1 MPVKT
6 WKLVDQESGLN
17 ATGDQLAIS
26 ERELPGLGKA
36 GVIKRTYCGGLADG
50 VVAIEIDNGKLQFV
64 VLPSRGMGIWRAYL
78 QTAEGLQTIG
88 WQSPVRGPVH
98 PAFVDLGEP
107 SGLGWLD
114 GFDELLARCGLE
126 SNGAPDFDPKTGRLT
141 HPLHGRIANKP
152 AHDVELSIDTD
163 KGEITLRGIVEET
176 RFHFLKL
183 RMTST
188 VTTKLGSSSLTIRDE
203 IENFSASPATMQ
215 MLYHVNFGLPLLD
228 GGSRVVVPAKTV
240 VPRNAHA
247 ASGIGSWDSYA
258 APQPGYEEMV
268 YFFDLH
274 ADGDGQTRALLK
286 NAHSTRGAS
295 LVFNKKQLPC
305 FTVWKNTT
313 GEPDGYV
320 TGLEPGTNF
329 PNPRSFE
336 TEKKRVVKLGP
347 GQKQTFD
354 LTMEFHGSAEEVA
367 AAEGAATKIATGR
380 QPQVMDKPL
389 PDWCAP

>member
-1 MPVKT
+1 MPIKS
-6 WKLVDQESGLN
+6 WHLINQALGQQSFPDFHSIDQHE
-17 ATGDQLAIS
+17 A
-26 ERELPGLGKA
+26 PGMGKFE
-36 GVIKRTYCGGLADG
+36 VIKRTYSGGLSDG
-50 VVAIEIDNGKLQFV
+50 VVAVEIDNGKLKFA
-64 VLPSRGMGIWRAYL
+64 VLPTRGMGIWRAQL
-78 QTAEGLQTIG
+78 QTANGLETIG
-88 WQSPVRGPVH
+88 WKSPVRGPVH

-126 SNGAPDFDPKTGRLT
+126 SNGAPDFDAKTGRLT

-163 KGEITLRGIVEET
+163 KGEISLRGIVEET

-188 VTTKLGSSSLTIRDE
+188 ITTKLGSSSLTIRDE
-203 IENFSASPATMQ
+203 IENFSASPTTMQ

-228 GGSRVVVPAKTV
+228 GGSRIVVPAKTV

-274 ADGDGQTRALLK
+274 AAEDGQTRTLLK

-305 FTVWKNTT
+305 FTVWKNTS

-329 PNPRSFE
+329 PNPRTFE

-354 LTMEFHGSAEEVA
+354 LTMEFHGSPEEVA
-367 AAEGAATKIATGR
+367 AAEGAVTKIAAGR
-380 QPQVMDKPL
+380 RPQVMDKPL
-389 PDWCAP
+389 PEWCA